1 MICVLPPTLR
11 MRQEDEFVKRNRT
24 HSRDCSLGWNR
35 GVWAELDVVV
45 AFIYKGAVVC

>member
-1 MICVLPPTLR
+1 MAGWGNSIVLCDRWTPV
-11 MRQEDEFVKRNRT
+11 DEVW
-24 HSRDCSLGWNR
+24 WNR